1 MDVEIDIR
9 GFLEQFSL
17 SDLKDRRV
25 LSPRSDNRLDGKIS
39 AQPLLAL
46 MREHSVTRLMSKESG
61 WYLDAGGNW
70 ENPIS
75 ESRTGFKKGDL
86 GQVRALFH
94 NQNRLI
100 NPFFNKRPASG

>member
-1 MDVEIDIR
+1 MGIELDARE
-9 GFLEQFSL
+9 FLKQFSL
-17 SDLKDRRV
+17 DELAGRKILIPRRG
-25 LSPRSDNRLDGKIS
+25 NCLDGKIS
-39 AQPLLAL
+39 AHPLLVL
-46 MREHSVTRLMSKESG
+46 MHEHNITRLTSTESG
-61 WYLDAGGNW
+61 WYLDAAGNW

-100 NPFFNKRPASG
+100 NPFFNKRPTSG

>member
-9 GFLEQFSL
+9 GFLEQFRL
-17 SDLKDRRV
+17 SDLQDRRV

-46 MREHSVTRLMSKESG
+46 MREHSVTRLMSKENG
-61 WYLDAGGNW
+61 WYLDAAGNW

-75 ESRTGFKKGDL
+75 ESRAGFKKWDL

-94 NQNRLI
+94 NQNRPI